1 MTQGQP
7 ALNINIAGQQC
18 LVRCDDRTFRDT
30 IAERYSTF
38 LIKSPATATIEIDV
52 QVSSA
57 PVPAGWEPR
66 FITHPGV
73 DPAPLPP
80 DYEPERDGPL
90 QAYEA
95 ATIPGGLRVAAENT
109 LRGEFDLASR
119 RGRIT
124 QERNI
129 YLFHTAL
136 RQFLAYLLPLE
147 DRGCLLHASGVA
159 LDGQAMGFFGVSGSG
174 KSTIARLAP
183 GAVLTDESLA
193 LRRDGGLW
201 VAHTTPFWGDYDPG
215 PSSVESAPLA
225 GLFHLVKAEKDRVER
240 LTWQE
245 AVRGLSQSL
254 MYQVRDPAYEAAL
267 FRQACAL
274 ASEVPCYRLEFRP
287 TIEVWD
293 TVSAALRKP

>member
-18 LVRCDDRTFRDT
+18 LVRCDDKAFGDA

-38 LIKSPATATIEIDV
+38 LTTSPTASAIEIDV
-52 QVSSA
+52 QVRSA
-57 PVPAGWEPR
+57 RVSAGWEPR

-73 DPAPLPP
+73 DPVPLPP
-80 DYEPERDGPL
+80 DYDPGRDGPL

-95 ATIPGGLRVAAENT
+95 TAIPGGLRVAAEHT

-119 RGRIT
+119 RGLIV

-147 DRGCLLHASGVA
+147 GRGCLLHASGVA
-159 LDGQAMGFFGVSGSG
+159 LDAQAAGFFGVSGSG

-193 LRRDGGLW
+193 LLRYGGQW
-201 VAHTTPFWGDYDPG
+201 IAHTTPFWGDYDPG

-225 GLFHLVKAEKDRVER
+225 GLFHLVKAERDRVTR

-287 TIEVWD
+287 TVEVWD
-293 TVSAALRKP
+293 SVSTALREH

>member
-1 MTQGQP
+1 VTHVQTS
-7 ALNINIAGQQC
+7 LNINIAGQQC
-18 LVRCDDRTFRDT
+18 LVRCDDSTFRNA

-38 LIKSPATATIEIDV
+38 LTTSPTTSAIEIEV
-52 QVSSA
+52 QVCS
-57 PVPAGWEPR
+57 VPISTGWQPR

-73 DPAPLPP
+73 DPVPLPP
-80 DYEPERDGPL
+80 DYDPGRDGPL

-95 ATIPGGLRVAAENT
+95 AAIPGGLRVAAEQT

-119 RGRIT
+119 RGRIK

-147 DRGCLLHASGVA
+147 GRGCMLHASGVA
-159 LDGQAMGFFGVSGSG
+159 LDGEAAGFFGVSGSG

-193 LRRDGGLW
+193 LGRDGGRW

-225 GLFHLVKAEKDRVER
+225 GLFHLVKAERDRVTR

-267 FRQACAL
+267 FKQACAL

-287 TIEVWD
+287 TVEVWD
-293 TVSAALRKP
+293 SVSAALGEL

>member
-1 MTQGQP
+1 VTYGRTS
-7 ALNINIAGQQC
+7 LYINLAGQQC
-18 LVRCDDRTFRDT
+18 LVRCDDKPFRDA
-30 IAERYSTF
+30 IADRYSTF
-38 LIKSPATATIEIDV
+38 LSTSPAASTIEIEV
-52 QVSSA
+52 QVGSA
-57 PVPAGWEPR
+57 PIRAGWEPR

-73 DPAPLPP
+73 DPVALPP

-95 ATIPGGLRVAAENT
+95 AAIPGGLRVAAEHT

-119 RGRIT
+119 RGRIV

-147 DRGCLLHASGVA
+147 GQGCMLHASGVA
-159 LDGQAMGFFGVSGSG
+159 LDGQAAGFFGVSGSG

-193 LRRDGGLW
+193 LRRKGELW
-201 VAHTTPFWGDYDPG
+201 IAHTTPFWGDYDPG

-225 GLFHLVKAEKDRVER
+225 GLFHLAKAERDRAKR

-267 FRQACAL
+267 FKQACAL

-293 TVSAALRKP
+293 SVSAALREH

>member
-1 MTQGQP
+1 VTYVQP

-18 LVRCDDRTFRDT
+18 LVRCDDRTFKDA

-38 LIKSPATATIEIDV
+38 ITASPTASAIEIEV
-52 QVSSA
+52 QVRST
-57 PVPAGWEPR
+57 PVSTGWEPR

-73 DPAPLPP
+73 DPVPLPP

-95 ATIPGGLRVAAENT
+95 TAIPGGLRVAAEHS
-109 LRGEFDLASR
+109 LRGEFDLAFR
-119 RGRIT
+119 RGIIA

-147 DRGCLLHASGVA
+147 DQGCMLHASGVA
-159 LDGQAMGFFGVSGSG
+159 LDGRAAGFFGVSGSG

-193 LRRDGGLW
+193 LRCDGGRW

-225 GLFHLVKAEKDRVER
+225 GLFHLMKAQQNRVAR

-254 MYQVRDPAYEAAL
+254 MYQVKDPAYEAAL
-267 FRQACAL
+267 FKQACAL

-287 TIEVWD
+287 TVEVWD
-293 TVSAALRKP
+293 SVSAALRE